1 MAKLNG
7 FSFGVFLVTSS
18 VGIVQAQRA
27 LFDTP
32 LTFRS
37 GAILPRYELMYET
50 YGTLNADNSNAI
62 LICHALSGHHHVAG
76 YYADDEN
83 NVGWWD
89 NMVGPGKPMDT
100 DKFFI
105 IGLNNLGGCHG
116 STGPSSI
123 NPETGKPYGASFPV
137 ITVEDWVESQARLAD
152 YLGVK
157 QFAAVIGGSLGGMQA
172 LQWSLAYP
180 DRVRHVLTIASAPRL
195 TAQNIAFNDVAR
207 NAILTDPDFHGGD
220 YYQHGVVPTRGLRLA
235 RMLGHITYLSDDAM
249 ADKFGRKL
257 RTEQYNYGYEVEF
270 QIESYLRYQ
279 GDKFAAYFDANTYLL
294 MTKALDYFDP
304 AHECG
309 GDLNRAFAKARS
321 DFLVISFT
329 TDWRFSPQ
337 RSREI
342 VRPLLHNKRQ
352 VSYAE
357 ITSNHGH
364 DSFLMEHP
372 HYFDVV
378 RAYLGNVR

>member
-1 MAKLNG
+1 
-7 FSFGVFLVTSS
+7 
-18 VGIVQAQRA
+18 
-27 LFDTP
+27 
-32 LTFRS
+32 TFRS
-37 GAILPRYELMYET
+37 GAVLPRYELVYET
-50 YGTLNADNSNAI
+50 YGKLNADKSNAI
-62 LICHALSGHHHVAG
+62 LICHALSGHHHLAG
-76 YYADDEN
+76 YYAGELKN
-83 NVGWWD
+83 IGWWD
-89 NMVGPGKPMDT
+89 NMVGSGKPVDT
-100 DKFFI
+100 DKFFVV
-105 IGLNNLGGCHG
+105 GLNNLGGCHG
-116 STGPSSI
+116 STGPSSN
-123 NPETGKPYGASFPV
+123 NPATGKPYGASFPM
-137 ITVEDWVESQARLAD
+137 ITVEDWVASQARLAD
-152 YLGVK
+152 RLGIQ

-180 DRVRHVLTIASAPRL
+180 ERVRHVLAIACAPRL

-220 YYQHGVVPTRGLRLA
+220 YYQFGVVPTRGLRLA
-235 RMLGHITYLSDDAM
+235 RMLGHITYLSDDVM
-249 ADKFGRKL
+249 ANKFGREL

-270 QIESYLRYQ
+270 EIESYLRYQ

-304 AHECG
+304 SHDFG
-309 GDLNRAFAKARS
+309 GDLNRAFARAQA

-342 VRPLLHNKRQ
+342 VRPLLHNRRN

-357 ITSNHGH
+357 IASAHGH
-364 DSFLMEHP
+364 DSFLMEQA

-378 RAYLGNVR
+378 RAYIGKVSKEFSA

>member
-1 MAKLNG
+1 MG
-7 FSFGVFLVTSS
+7 DS
-18 VGIVQAQRA
+18 VGIVKAQRA
-27 LFDTP
+27 KFDIP
-32 LTFRS
+32 LVFRS
-37 GAILPRYELMYET
+37 AAVLINYELVYET
-50 YGTLNADNSNAI
+50 YGKLNADKSNAI

-76 YYADDEN
+76 YYADDLKN
-83 NVGWWD
+83 IGWWD
-89 NMVGPGKPMDT
+89 NMVGSGKPINT
-100 DKFFI
+100 DKFFV

-116 STGPSSI
+116 STGPSSL
-123 NPETGKPYGASFPV
+123 NSETGIAYGASFPV
-137 ITVEDWVESQARLAD
+137 ITVEDWVESQVRLAD
-152 YLGVK
+152 RLGIQ

-180 DRVRHVLTIASAPRL
+180 DRVRHVLAIASAPRL

-220 YYQHGVVPTRGLRLA
+220 YGQHGVVPTRGLRLA

-249 ADKFGRKL
+249 ANKFGRQL

-279 GDKFAAYFDANTYLL
+279 GDKFAALFDANTYLL

-304 AHECG
+304 AQDCG
-309 GDLNRAFAKARS
+309 GDLNQAFAKARAA
-321 DFLVISFT
+321 FLVISFT

-342 VRPLLHNKRQ
+342 IRPLLHNGCH

-357 ITSNHGH
+357 ITSNQGH
-364 DSFLMEHP
+364 DSFLMEQP

-378 RAYLGNVR
+378 RAYLCNVAREIL

>member
-1 MAKLNG
+1 M
-7 FSFGVFLVTSS
+7 VSS
-18 VGIVQAQRA
+18 VGIVSAQRA
-27 LFDTP
+27 QFDTP
-32 LTFRS
+32 LRFKS
-37 GAILPRYELMYET
+37 GAVLPRYELVYET
-50 YGTLNADNSNAI
+50 YGTLNADKSNAI

-76 YYADDEN
+76 YYADAPK

-89 NMVGPGKPMDT
+89 NMVGPGKPIDT
-100 DKFFI
+100 DKFFVV
-105 IGLNNLGGCHG
+105 GMNNLGGCHG

-123 NPETGKPYGASFPV
+123 NPETGKPYGSGFPV

-152 YLGVK
+152 YLGIQ

-172 LQWSLAYP
+172 QQWSLAYP
-180 DRVRHVLTIASAPRL
+180 ERVRHVLAIASAPRL

-220 YYQHGVVPTRGLRLA
+220 YYAHGVVPTRGLRLA

-249 ADKFGRKL
+249 ADKFGRELRAEKL
-257 RTEQYNYGYEVEF
+257 NYGFEVEF
-270 QIESYLRYQ
+270 EIESYLRYQ
-279 GDKFAAYFDANTYLL
+279 GDKFAAHFDANTYLL

-304 AHECG
+304 AHACG
-309 GDLNRAFAKARS
+309 GDLNKAFAAARA
-321 DFLVISFT
+321 DFLVVSFT
-329 TDWRFSPQ
+329 TDWRFSPE

-342 VRPLLHNKRQ
+342 VRPLLHNRRN

-357 ITSNHGH
+357 ITSTHGH

-372 HYFDVV
+372 HYFDVM
-378 RAYLGNVR
+378 RGYLNNVAKEVAA

>member
-1 MAKLNG
+1 MG
-7 FSFGVFLVTSS
+7 DS
-18 VGIVQAQRA
+18 VGIVRA
-27 LFDTP
+27 ERASFDEP
-32 LTFRS
+32 LAFRS
-37 GAILPRYELMYET
+37 GAVLPRYELVYET
-50 YGTLNADNSNAI
+50 YGKLNSDRSNAI

-76 YYADDEN
+76 VYADAPKSL
-83 NVGWWD
+83 GWWD
-89 NMVGPGKPMDT
+89 NMVGPGKPIDT
-100 DKFFI
+100 DKFFVV
-105 IGLNNLGGCHG
+105 GMNNLGGCHG

-123 NPETGKPYGASFPV
+123 DPETGKPYGSRFPV

-152 YLGVK
+152 YLGIGR
-157 QFAAVIGGSLGGMQA
+157 FAAVIGGSLGGMQA

-180 DRVRHVLTIASAPRL
+180 DRVRHVLAIASAPRL

-249 ADKFGRKL
+249 ADKFGRELKSG
-257 RTEQYNYGYEVEF
+257 QYNYGYEVEF

-279 GDKFAAYFDANTYLL
+279 GDKFAGLFDANTYLL

-304 AHECG
+304 ANG
-309 GDLNRAFAKARS
+309 GDLNSAFAKARA

-342 VRPLLHNKRQ
+342 VRPLLHNGRR

-357 ITSNHGH
+357 IASAHGH

-378 RAYLGNVR
+378 RAYLDNVNQEVSA

>member
-1 MAKLNG
+1 MSASG
-7 FSFGVFLVTSS
+7 SI
-18 VGIVQAQRA
+18 GIVSAQRA
-27 LFDTP
+27 AFDTP
-32 LTFRS
+32 LIFRS
-37 GAILPRYELMYET
+37 GAVLPRYELVYET
-50 YGTLNADNSNAI
+50 YGTLNAEKSNAI

-76 YYADDEN
+76 YYADDLK

-89 NMVGPGKPMDT
+89 TMIGPGKPIDT
-100 DKFFI
+100 DKFFV

-116 STGPSSI
+116 STGPGTI
-123 NPETGKPYGASFPV
+123 NPETGHAYGASFPV
-137 ITVEDWVESQARLAD
+137 VTVEDWVASQARLAD
-152 YLGVK
+152 LLGIV

-172 LQWSLAYP
+172 LQWSMAYP
-180 DRVRHVLTIASAPRL
+180 DRVRNVFAIAAAPRL

-220 YYQHGVVPTRGLRLA
+220 FYRHNVVPTRGLRLA

-249 ADKFGRKL
+249 ANKFGREL
-257 RTEQYNYGYEVEF
+257 RAGSFKYNYDIEF
-270 QIESYLRYQ
+270 EIESYLRHQ

-304 AHECG
+304 AHDFS
-309 GDLNRAFAKARS
+309 GDLNKAFSRAKAN
-321 DFLVISFT
+321 FLVVSFT

-342 VRPLLHNKRQ
+342 VRPLLHNRRN

-357 ITSNHGH
+357 ITSAHGH
-364 DSFLMEHP
+364 DSFLMQDAY
-372 HYFDVV
+372 YFDVMRNSLDKV
-378 RAYLGNVR
+378 AGEFSS